1 MEGMASIMSYQQ
13 SIEELQHSLLFTTME
28 LESVQFAVKEE
39 KKRNEEKIKQLLQLL
54 QAAFQER
61 DEAKDNLRKLLNK
74 ITQSGPSQLF
84 HVLPNVQS
92 EVPTVLPT
100 KQNSN
105 ISESDSLSETYN
117 LHSRISSSVES
128 YFDAVSSPEISN
140 INMADSSNMEVLQ
153 QPFLQEYNSHSSVGP
168 SSVMGQI
175 DPASALIE
183 RLVKRKTLP
192 EKGRLLQA
200 VVDAGPLLQTLL
212 LAGPLPQW
220 HNPPPL
226 QPLQIPPV
234 SIKGHD
240 PAAFIQKPF
249 VNSNHHVHSS
259 LIAPHQENSIGNTQ
273 ACSRSMLSF
282 SSIGGSCMKKRS
294 ASSYEIGNNLVH
306 SSSLFLNTKHR
317 RVQ

>member
-1 MEGMASIMSYQQ
+1 MEGMDSITSYQQ

-39 KKRNEEKIKQLLQLL
+39 KKRNEEKTKQLLQLL
-54 QAAFQER
+54 QTAFHER

-74 ITQSGPSQLF
+74 LTQSGSSQLF

-100 KQNSN
+100 KHNSN
-105 ISESDSLSETYN
+105 IVESDSLSETYN
-117 LHSRISSSVES
+117 LHSHISSSVES
-128 YFDAVSSPEISN
+128 YFDAVSSPELSN

-153 QPFLQEYNSHSSVGP
+153 QPFLQEYNSHSSVGT

-183 RLVKRKTLP
+183 RLVKGKTRP

-226 QPLQIPPV
+226 QALQIPPI

-259 LIAPHQENSIGNTQ
+259 LIAPHQETSIGNSQT
-273 ACSRSMLSF
+273 CSRSMLSF
-282 SSIGGSCMKKRS
+282 SSIGGSCMNKRS
-294 ASSYEIGNNLVH
+294 ASSYESGNNLVH
-306 SSSLFLNTKHR
+306 SSSLFLNAKHR